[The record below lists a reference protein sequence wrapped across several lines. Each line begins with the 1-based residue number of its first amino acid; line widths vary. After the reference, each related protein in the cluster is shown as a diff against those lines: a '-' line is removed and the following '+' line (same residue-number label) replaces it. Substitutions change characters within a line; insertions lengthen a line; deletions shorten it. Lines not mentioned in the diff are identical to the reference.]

1 MAEIVGTITNLS
13 DFLSKTQV
21 CLSVKPN
28 DPQQQIICLEA
39 DRKYSI
45 PAFQREVRWDDN
57 NLKMLLYD
65 LSRSSKFLG
74 NIILTIKSDHT
85 CEIID
90 GQQRTTVLMLIV
102 SCIKKKFGT
111 KISTPDLCPLRNE
124 GFTGFQTLL
133 EKAFDQEAITSD
145 DWNAILKSDDYLQLP
160 RIQKLWNTISSSELL
175 ADRHKAQGL
184 LDNLCKSEFNII
196 ASYSNDVNT
205 SIQYFLDVNLK
216 GIRLD
221 TEDIFKGYLFSQ
233 DSRELTRSLWQKNKR
248 DVLRLNGVTQSSE
261 EKRYPL
267 MKLYEHFFYCDL
279 YLPREGDCE
288 YSTLKFGENFCLTS
302 GFESGSTK
310 YYEGS
315 HLIEAIRD
323 RDYLQNVL
331 SRLNKCVE
339 IMTDIIESEGPSTP
353 FKDKFI
359 CAKKVD
365 SIDIQNCHSML
376 KKILMEKEVIP
387 KILALKYILTYFDGK
402 PHAKEEYKSV
412 YSVFCAAVLFTV
424 FANKKES
431 DTFYNFVRL
440 EEWKSKINKWLYD
453 YISSH
458 ALTRGKVLAAYKYS
472 ESDRS
477 TYSLIPDADKGQ
489 DWFWN
494 FGDGLPV
501 GYEENKDRDLSKYAQ
516 YKYYNH
522 DINAG
527 LNIIREKYR
536 LNFGV
541 SLQPQNTRLDYK
553 KAEVDTVVK
562 RNVFNFAPNVDFR
575 YRFSKVSQLRFTYRG
590 RASQPSMENLL
601 DVTDDSNPLNI
612 RKGNP
617 GLKPSFSHSMRL
629 FYNTYNA
636 DKQRG
641 MMAHANLNMT
651 QNSITNA
658 TTYNQSTG
666 GVTVKPENINGNWN
680 AMGMFGFN
688 TALRDKRFTINS
700 FSRANYTNAVSYLF
714 NDDTKINDKNTS
726 TTLTFGENLNGT
738 FRNDWFE
745 FTLNGSINYNFERN
759 QLRPENNQEPYTFGY
774 GASTNISL
782 PWSMTLSTN
791 ITNNARRGYRDASMN
806 KNELIWNA
814 QIAQNFLKGNAATIS
829 FEVYDIL
836 RQQSNISRSLT
847 ADMRSVSEYN
857 GINSYCMLRFS
868 YRLNVFG
875 NKEARGNMRHG
886 GFDGGGPRGPRG
898 GFGGGR
904 PH

>member
-145 DWNAILKSDDYLQLP
+145 DWNAILKSDDYHQLP

-221 TEDIFKGYLFSQ
+221 TEDIFKG
-233 DSRELTRSLWQKNKR
+233 
-248 DVLRLNGVTQSSE
+248 
-261 EKRYPL
+261 
-267 MKLYEHFFYCDL
+267 
-279 YLPREGDCE
+279 
-288 YSTLKFGENFCLTS
+288 
-302 GFESGSTK
+302 
-310 YYEGS
+310 
-315 HLIEAIRD
+315 
-323 RDYLQNVL
+323 
-331 SRLNKCVE
+331 
-339 IMTDIIESEGPSTP
+339 
-353 FKDKFI
+353 
-359 CAKKVD
+359 
-365 SIDIQNCHSML
+365 
-376 KKILMEKEVIP
+376 
-387 KILALKYILTYFDGK
+387 YFDGK

-472 ESDRS
+472 ESDDDPIQQIRCK
-477 TYSLIPDADKGQ
+477 SLAAISNFFKVTKNGDNYNMGISNAAELCK
-489 DWFWN
+489 F
-494 FGDGLPV
+494 FGD
-501 GYEENKDRDLSKYAQ
+501 K
-516 YKYYNH
+516 
-522 DINAG
+522 
-527 LNIIREKYR
+527 
-536 LNFGV
+536 
-541 SLQPQNTRLDYK
+541 
-553 KAEVDTVVK
+553 
-562 RNVFNFAPNVDFR
+562 
-575 YRFSKVSQLRFTYRG
+575 
-590 RASQPSMENLL
+590 
-601 DVTDDSNPLNI
+601 
-612 RKGNP
+612 
-617 GLKPSFSHSMRL
+617 
-629 FYNTYNA
+629 
-636 DKQRG
+636 
-641 MMAHANLNMT
+641 
-651 QNSITNA
+651 
-658 TTYNQSTG
+658 
-666 GVTVKPENINGNWN
+666 
-680 AMGMFGFN
+680 
-688 TALRDKRFTINS
+688 
-700 FSRANYTNAVSYLF
+700 
-714 NDDTKINDKNTS
+714 
-726 TTLTFGENLNGT
+726 
-738 FRNDWFE
+738 
-745 FTLNGSINYNFERN
+745 
-759 QLRPENNQEPYTFGY
+759 
-774 GASTNISL
+774 
-782 PWSMTLSTN
+782 
-791 ITNNARRGYRDASMN
+791 
-806 KNELIWNA
+806 
-814 QIAQNFLKGNAATIS
+814 
-829 FEVYDIL
+829 
-836 RQQSNISRSLT
+836 
-847 ADMRSVSEYN
+847 
-857 GINSYCMLRFS
+857 
-868 YRLNVFG
+868 
-875 NKEARGNMRHG
+875 
-886 GFDGGGPRGPRG
+886 
-898 GFGGGR
+898 
-904 PH
+904 